1 MLVGHKRLVFVD
13 VVKFAICK
21 TDVVALV
28 KTSPNWREEIGDYE
42 EEELGHVENVKELGS
57 VPDIDPHP
65 VAVGLES
72 HRFLPEQLE
81 PRPD

>member
-1 MLVGHKRLVFVD
+1 LLIGHEWLVLINIVELTVG
-13 VVKFAICK
+13 K
-21 TDVVALV
+21 TNVVALV
-28 KTSPNWREEIGDYE
+28 KTSPHWREDVENYE